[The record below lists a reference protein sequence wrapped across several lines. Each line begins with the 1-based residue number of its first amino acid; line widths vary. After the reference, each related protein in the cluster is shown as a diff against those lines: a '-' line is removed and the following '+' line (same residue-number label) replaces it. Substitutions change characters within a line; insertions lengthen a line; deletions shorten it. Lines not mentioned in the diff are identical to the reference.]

1 MSVAT
6 KPSLPQQGA
15 VRRRWKV
22 PVSRAWW
29 LWLLPCILLYGGI
42 YAWYLYAIKSQP
54 FPGPFNDPL
63 RLFGIIAFGMVLCTA
78 AYSLRRRFVRNL
90 PGKAQDWLWMHIW
103 VGITAV
109 LIALLHENYTHI
121 LHDYC
126 QNLSCFTQADAGTS
140 ALLALI
146 VARFHPEV
154 KHLPRM
160 PVPRELASCEP
171 LKNVFSNW
179 NIRLSDCALANLNS
193 SNSTVCMLL
202 KMKVHSHPPFLL
214 LQHGNTM
221 TFSVLKIHCL
231 SMLAWRGHY
240 NVKNEPVASCVPGVP
255 ST

>member
-6 KPSLPQQGA
+6 KPSLPQQRA

-103 VGITAV
+103 VGIPYRTLTRKLYSHPAR
-109 LIALLHENYTHI
+109 LLSEFELLH
-121 LHDYC
+121 
-126 QNLSCFTQADAGTS
+126 AG
-140 ALLALI
+140 
-146 VARFHPEV
+146 RCRHKRPPGPDC
-154 KHLPRM
+154 PR
-160 PVPRELASCEP
+160 S
-171 LKNVFSNW
+171 K
-179 NIRLSDCALANLNS
+179 
-193 SNSTVCMLL
+193 
-202 KMKVHSHPPFLL
+202 
-214 LQHGNTM
+214 
-221 TFSVLKIHCL
+221 
-231 SMLAWRGHY
+231 WRY
-240 NVKNEPVASCVPGVP
+240 RSPA
-255 ST
+255 